1 MLIKGKPAF
10 VYDVEIFPNFFSVTC
25 KNTESKNHVA
35 YEISDRRNDIAE
47 IARLFLNR
55 RIYFVGYNSMHY
67 DKPIISYI
75 LINYKKLISIPVWQ
89 INAELKRFSD
99 LIINSDTSAPWS
111 KYKYANLYDDLDL
124 LTMKWSDKLR
134 PSLKALQV
142 TMLYKNVEE
151 YAGDF
156 NLYLSQDKF
165 DSVLSYN
172 LNDVESTEEFLYRC
186 KKDIDLRIA
195 IQEEY
200 GIDVM
205 NKDGVNLGMEILK
218 DRYLKETGLSW
229 NAIKDLRSPCNIIA
243 FKDIIFPCI
252 SFKTKYMQDF
262 FERIKN
268 TVINLEEESK
278 KSDDSKF
285 HITFLLGGVEH
296 NFSLGGMHSV
306 NTPERFEPNE
316 DECLRD
322 WDVTSMYPSIIIEWG
337 LYPKHLGPEF
347 LKVYGDIKAE
357 RVIAKKNGDRVK
369 NETLKLALNG
379 LSGNLQSKFSWV
391 YSPESVL
398 TLRINGQLMILML
411 AEAFVEAG
419 AQIINTNTDGIF
431 VLHKQKD
438 YAKLL
443 DICKWWESVTKIGLE
458 EDTFERFYQYAVND
472 YIGVK
477 SGYSQK
483 KQDFLNGCAVNK
495 KGEKYESLDAIWKD
509 YIKKKGLFI
518 DEPQLGKGLAPLIIP
533 EAINKYFVEGI
544 DPEDTIKDCT
554 DILKFCTFQKVA
566 KDFHVEYGGKEV
578 RHINRYYMSTNGQR
592 LIKYKLENDV
602 KVRPTNMC
610 ADSGVTLYNK
620 FDDISISERHIN
632 YRYYLNEVYKII
644 TPLNSQQ
651 LSLWS

>member
-10 VYDVEIFPNFFSVTC
+10 VYDVEVFPNFFSVTC

-35 YEISDRRNDIAE
+35 YEISDRTNNMTE
-47 IARLFLNR
+47 IAKLFLNKN
-55 RIYFVGYNSMHY
+55 IYFVGYNSMHY
-67 DKPIISYI
+67 DKPVISYI
-75 LINYKKLISIPVWQ
+75 LINYQKLISNPVWQ
-89 INAELKRFSD
+89 ITSELKKFSD
-99 LIINSDTSAPWS
+99 LVITSETSASWS

-124 LTMKWSDKLR
+124 LAMKWSDKLR

-142 TMLYKNVEE
+142 TMQYKNVEE
-151 YAGDF
+151 YDGDF

-186 KKDIDLRIA
+186 KKDIDLRLS

-218 DRYLKETGLSW
+218 DRYLKETGLPW
-229 NAIKDLRSPCNIIA
+229 GVIKDLRSPCNVIA

-262 FERIKN
+262 FERIKS
-268 TVINLEEESK
+268 TVINLEEEARK
-278 KSDDSKF
+278 PKNEKF
-285 HITFLLGGVEH
+285 HISFLLGGVEH

-306 NTPERFEPNE
+306 NDPEKFEPDD

-322 WDVTSMYPSIIIEWG
+322 WDVTSMYPSILIEWG

-347 LKVYGDIKAE
+347 LKVYSDIKAE
-357 RVIAKKNGDRVK
+357 RVIAKKNGDKVK

-419 AQIINTNTDGIF
+419 AKIINTNTDGIF
-431 VLHKQKD
+431 VLHKKKD
-438 YAKLL
+438 YDKLVE
-443 DICKWWESVTKIGLE
+443 ICKWWESITKIGLE

-472 YIGVK
+472 YVGVK
-477 SGYSQK
+477 
-483 KQDFLNGCAVNK
+483 
-495 KGEKYESLDAIWKD
+495 KGWNETHDPKL
-509 YIKKKGLFI
+509 IKKKGLFI
-518 DEPQLGKGLAPLIIP
+518 DEPILGKGLAPLIIP

-544 DPEDTIKDCT
+544 DPEETIRNCK

-566 KDFHVEYGGKEV
+566 KEFHVEYGGTEV

-592 LIKYKLENDV
+592 LMKYKLENGY
-602 KVRPTNMC
+602 KVGYTNLC

-620 FDDISISERHIN
+620 FDDIPISERHIN
-632 YRYYLNEVYKII
+632 YRYYLSEVYKII
-644 TPLNSQQ
+644 IPLNSQQ
-651 LSLWS
+651 LSLWN